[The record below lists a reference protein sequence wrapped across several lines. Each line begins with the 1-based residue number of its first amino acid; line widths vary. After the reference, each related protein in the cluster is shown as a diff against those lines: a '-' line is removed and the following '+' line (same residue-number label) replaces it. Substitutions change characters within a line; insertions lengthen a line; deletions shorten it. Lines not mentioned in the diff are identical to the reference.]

1 MYILHITLLLLL
13 HNNFGKRGVPMNRQ
27 LLQEVKHL
35 LEQQLPADAAIHL
48 SMVHIQ
54 PELHAM
60 ADNLSAYEMEHR
72 DRCVILGSYWL
83 LLQAIHTHRNLSQQD
98 PQEIARAVLDGDFL
112 QSFYLQFAMR
122 HQHTDLVI
130 HLAPVLKQIFIKQA
144 EGNYSHDL
152 LTPQLYS
159 YISKRYS
166 RRHMTP
172 KRYKQV
178 TYDVI

>member
-1 MYILHITLLLLL
+1 M
-13 HNNFGKRGVPMNRQ
+13 
-27 LLQEVKHL
+27 
-35 LEQQLPADAAIHL
+35 PADAAIHL

-60 ADNLSAYEMEHR
+60 ADIFNAYEIDQQ
-72 DRCVILGSYWL
+72 DRCIILGCYWL
-83 LLQAIHTHRNLSQQD
+83 LLQAMRTHRNLPQD
-98 PQEIARAVLDGDFL
+98 PQAAARAVLDGDFL

-122 HQHTDLVI
+122 HKHTDLII
-130 HLAPVLKQIFIKQA
+130 HLAPVLKQIQIKQA
-144 EGNYSHDL
+144 EGTYSHDL